1 MDDALC
7 GGGDPAEGYPN
18 TAVPLP
24 AAAVSAIRA
33 AIFMG
38 DPRYVHG
45 LAYNVGSCQAQ
56 GVRNHLHPL
65 PTSVAKCSNAVLQYS
80 LLPAT
85 SASFAQAATRSSRI
99 ATLQT
104 RTAATATTQT
114 LTRAM
119 VRSTASR
126 LLLLSTASSGKELD
140 MLISKIH
147 LNLLVG
153 SKV

>member
-56 GVRNHLHPL
+56 GVRI
-65 PTSVAKCSNAVLQYS
+65 CI
-80 LLPAT
+80 
-85 SASFAQAATRSSRI
+85 R
-99 ATLQT
+99 
-104 RTAATATTQT
+104 
-114 LTRAM
+114 
-119 VRSTASR
+119 R
-126 LLLLSTASSGKELD
+126 LLEPAQSANFSLQIVCSP
-140 MLISKIH
+140 
-147 LNLLVG
+147 
-153 SKV
+153 

>member
-56 GVRNHLHPL
+56 GVRIRLRCL
-65 PTSVAKCSNAVLQYS
+65 IK
-80 LLPAT
+80 
-85 SASFAQAATRSSRI
+85 SFAGV
-99 ATLQT
+99 L
-104 RTAATATTQT
+104 
-114 LTRAM
+114 
-119 VRSTASR
+119 
-126 LLLLSTASSGKELD
+126 
-140 MLISKIH
+140 ML
-147 LNLLVG
+147 
-153 SKV
+153 